1 MNDKFSGLNPE
12 HCQDG
17 RAYLQERLKE
27 PEFRIAFEAEG
38 IRMQIAQQVLERR
51 KALKLTQK
59 QLAKRINSGQK
70 VISRI
75 ERADVSVGVD
85 LLQRVA
91 TALGGK
97 VSVNMDFNQPA

>member
-1 MNDKFSGLNPE
+1 MNDNFSGLNPE

-17 RAYLQERLKE
+17 RAYLQKRLKE
-27 PEFRIAFEAEG
+27 PDFRVAFEAEG
-38 IRMQIAQQVLERR
+38 VRIQIAQQVLERR
-51 KALKLTQK
+51 KALHLTQK
-59 QLAKRINSGQK
+59 QLAERIQSGQK

-97 VSVNMDFNQPA
+97 VSVSMDFSQPM